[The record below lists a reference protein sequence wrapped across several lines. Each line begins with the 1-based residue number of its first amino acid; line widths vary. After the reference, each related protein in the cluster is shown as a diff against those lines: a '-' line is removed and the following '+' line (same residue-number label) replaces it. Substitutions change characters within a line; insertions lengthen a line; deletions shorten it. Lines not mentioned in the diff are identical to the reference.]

1 MKKLKYL
8 VLILM
13 ILVFLSGLGVL
24 LYPYIR
30 GYLVDRQ
37 IERTAEEFLSRV
49 ETDPISPYPS
59 ESQLDQDTPSDS
71 PEPTEPDTY
80 TDLWRDMVDYN
91 KEIYIN
97 GQKGLDCK
105 LAYEDPSFV
114 LADYGLESEVF
125 AVISIPALE
134 LEMPVFLGANYRHMA
149 DGAALLGQTSIPI
162 GGKNTN
168 CIIAG
173 HRGWGGASYF
183 RYVDKLQPG
192 DEVII
197 TNLWETLQYRVAEI
211 QIIQP
216 NEVEQILIKP
226 GQELVTLL
234 TCHPYASGGR
244 QRYLVICERLNE
256 NNSKTSHFLLTTN
269 NGGTYMKT
277 KIMKCL
283 ALVLAM
289 TCILCFPTPASA
301 AAQGT
306 DGTELEVVQPEQL
319 EIQLG
324 ESWAGVAFELK
335 TDAGMYPGV
344 ILVGEDGILRLE
356 IGGSTSYILTCMNS
370 EVEIPEPDAAQRT
383 EGVSEAEDTADTLP
397 TEDTEAAAYP
407 EESTAPVEADMA
419 DGTVSGIP
427 IAHLALFGG
436 GLIVAVGVLIGI
448 HIFQKRREG
457 SCAEDDD
464 ENDEI

>member
-149 DGAALLGQTSIPI
+149 DGAALLGQTSIPHRRKEHKLYHCRPI
-162 GGKNTN
+162 GGW
-168 CIIAG
+168 A
-173 HRGWGGASYF
+173 A
-183 RYVDKLQPG
+183 P
-192 DEVII
+192 
-197 TNLWETLQYRVAEI
+197 
-211 QIIQP
+211 
-216 NEVEQILIKP
+216 
-226 GQELVTLL
+226 L
-234 TCHPYASGGR
+234 TSGMW
-244 QRYLVICERLNE
+244 I
-256 NNSKTSHFLLTTN
+256 
-269 NGGTYMKT
+269 
-277 KIMKCL
+277 
-283 ALVLAM
+283 
-289 TCILCFPTPASA
+289 SA
-301 AAQGT
+301 ARRRGHHY
-306 DGTELEVVQPEQL
+306 EP
-319 EIQLG
+319 LG
-324 ESWAGVAFELK
+324 
-335 TDAGMYPGV
+335 
-344 ILVGEDGILRLE
+344 
-356 IGGSTSYILTCMNS
+356 N
-370 EVEIPEPDAAQRT
+370 
-383 EGVSEAEDTADTLP
+383 
-397 TEDTEAAAYP
+397 
-407 EESTAPVEADMA
+407 APV
-419 DGTVSGIP
+419 
-427 IAHLALFGG
+427 
-436 GLIVAVGVLIGI
+436 
-448 HIFQKRREG
+448 
-457 SCAEDDD
+457 
-464 ENDEI
+464 

>member
-1 MKKLKYL
+1 MPKKVPKSIRLSSKARKMLTIACAILVFLFALGITLYPLISNWYNSRHQSEIHTQYLEVLRQVDNSEIILAERYANEYNAAISPGTQLSDAFSKEALLWASEDYENLLNLAGDGIMGYIEIPMIQVNLPIYHGTDSKTLDIGVGHLLGSSLPVGGKGTHTVLTGHSGMATQKMFSDLDKLKLGDVFYLQVLDETLKYL

-13 ILVFLSGLGVL
+13 ILVFLSGLGIL
-24 LYPYIR
+24 LYPYIQ

-49 ETDPISPYPS
+49 ETAPISPYPS

-71 PEPTEPDTY
+71 PEPTGPDTY

-105 LAYEDPSFV
+105 LAYEGPSFI

-149 DGAALLGQTSIPI
+149 DGAAILSQTSIPI

-197 TNLWETLQYRVAEI
+197 TNLWEALQYRVAEI

-244 QRYLVICERLNE
+244 QRYLVICER
-256 NNSKTSHFLLTTN
+256 
-269 NGGTYMKT
+269 
-277 KIMKCL
+277 
-283 ALVLAM
+283 V
-289 TCILCFPTPASA
+289 
-301 AAQGT
+301 
-306 DGTELEVVQPEQL
+306 
-319 EIQLG
+319 
-324 ESWAGVAFELK
+324 
-335 TDAGMYPGV
+335 
-344 ILVGEDGILRLE
+344 
-356 IGGSTSYILTCMNS
+356 
-370 EVEIPEPDAAQRT
+370 
-383 EGVSEAEDTADTLP
+383 
-397 TEDTEAAAYP
+397 
-407 EESTAPVEADMA
+407 
-419 DGTVSGIP
+419 
-427 IAHLALFGG
+427 
-436 GLIVAVGVLIGI
+436 
-448 HIFQKRREG
+448 
-457 SCAEDDD
+457 D
-464 ENDEI
+464 ENS

>member
-134 LEMPVFLGANYRHMA
+134 LEMPVFLGANYGRWCCSFRSNQYPHRRKEHKLYHCRPSGM
-149 DGAALLGQTSIPI
+149 GRRLL
-162 GGKNTN
+162 
-168 CIIAG
+168 
-173 HRGWGGASYF
+173 
-183 RYVDKLQPG
+183 
-192 DEVII
+192 
-197 TNLWETLQYRVAEI
+197 
-211 QIIQP
+211 
-216 NEVEQILIKP
+216 
-226 GQELVTLL
+226 
-234 TCHPYASGGR
+234 
-244 QRYLVICERLNE
+244 
-256 NNSKTSHFLLTTN
+256 
-269 NGGTYMKT
+269 
-277 KIMKCL
+277 
-283 ALVLAM
+283 
-289 TCILCFPTPASA
+289 
-301 AAQGT
+301 
-306 DGTELEVVQPEQL
+306 
-319 EIQLG
+319 
-324 ESWAGVAFELK
+324 
-335 TDAGMYPGV
+335 
-344 ILVGEDGILRLE
+344 
-356 IGGSTSYILTCMNS
+356 
-370 EVEIPEPDAAQRT
+370 
-383 EGVSEAEDTADTLP
+383 LP
-397 TEDTEAAAYP
+397 
-407 EESTAPVEADMA
+407 VC
-419 DGTVSGIP
+419 G
-427 IAHLALFGG
+427 
-436 GLIVAVGVLIGI
+436 
-448 HIFQKRREG
+448 
-457 SCAEDDD
+457 
-464 ENDEI
+464 